1 MATKKKTNTVPPM
14 RPRAET
20 ITEFPAPPPPGS
32 RLPSKPPPKQAK
44 QAKQG
49 KPAKKP
55 RDPVEVVREAIG
67 ELAVFDEPR
76 SAAAVCAAALA
87 LGLGARGVVIHAYDA
102 REREIRIVAANG
114 PKGASL
120 VGKATPAERDII
132 ASTVIANGAPMKL
145 IIDTDDGLPRR
156 APERLHVIGASQ
168 TVVAVPALVKNRVVA
183 IVEVIDAK
191 ETAAT
196 AVEPAADY
204 AASALAQFLVARKKR

>member
-32 RLPSKPPPKQAK
+32 RTPSKPPPKHAK
-44 QAKQG
+44 QAKA
-49 KPAKKP
+49 AKKP

-76 SAAAVCAAALA
+76 SAAAVCSAALA
-87 LGLGARGVVIHAYDA
+87 LGLGARAVVIHAYDA

-114 PKGASL
+114 PKAASL
-120 VGKATPAERDII
+120 VGKAAPAERDII
-132 ASTVIANGAPMKL
+132 ASTVIANAAPMTL

-156 APERLHVIGASQ
+156 APERLHLVAAAR
-168 TVVAVPALVKNRVVA
+168 TVVAVPALVKKRVVA

-191 ETAAT
+191 ESVAT
-196 AVEPAADY
+196 AVEPAAAY
-204 AASALAQFLVARKKR
+204 AADALAQFLVARKKR